1 MQQCQRSFWC
11 QSKWRFV
18 TRHRQVPGE
27 AGNGTISMHVC
38 KASGAGGMCGVL
50 ALEGLRGGKIVE
62 VELKLVAEKESH
74 EDGGIGR

>member
-1 MQQCQRSFWC
+1 
-11 QSKWRFV
+11 
-18 TRHRQVPGE
+18 
-27 AGNGTISMHVC
+27 MHVC

-50 ALEGLRGGKIVE
+50 ALEGLRGGKTVE